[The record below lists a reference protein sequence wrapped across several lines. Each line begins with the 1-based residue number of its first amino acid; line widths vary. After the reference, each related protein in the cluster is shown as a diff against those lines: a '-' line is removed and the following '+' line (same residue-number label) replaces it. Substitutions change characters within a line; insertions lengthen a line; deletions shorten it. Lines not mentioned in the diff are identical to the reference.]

1 MISLPVLMSVA
12 ESFAWHIFNSLFV
25 RAKVFF
31 KVVKGNKALSFMGSF
46 YRSFFRFFFTFFLM
60 KRLAKRLAN
69 KKRETQEEQ

>member
-31 KVVKGNKALSFMGSF
+31 KVVKGDKALSFMGSF

-60 KRLAKRLAN
+60 KRLAN

>member
-1 MISLPVLMSVA
+1 MSVA

-31 KVVKGNKALSFMGSF
+31 KVVKGDKALSFMGSF

-60 KRLAKRLAN
+60 KRLAN